1 MTVLVGIRCK
11 NGLVIGADS
20 SATFGDG
27 ARTRT
32 IEQLTDKK
40 IAIIGE
46 NFIVAGTGYVGH
58 HQRFVTLIQEN
69 YDKKT
74 FSGKPYT
81 EIAKLVANLAINEF
95 SSTQSPRELYSA
107 LVGFSCNGES
117 YLYEFS
123 GPSNFQPEM
132 KDPNDMWFASMGSGQ
147 TIADPFLALFRQI
160 FWEAGP
166 PNLQGGIF
174 TALWA
179 LVHACEV
186 NPGGIKEPIHICVIE
201 GSGQKSKARKLTS
214 DELLEHRNMVAS
226 ATSHF
231 AEFKKI
237 LSGEI
242 ELPAPLPNPT

>member
-27 ARTRT
+27 ERTRT

-58 HQRFVTLIQEN
+58 HQRFVALINEH
-69 YDKKT
+69 YDKGT
-74 FSGKPYT
+74 FLNKPYT
-81 EIAKLVANLAINEF
+81 EIAKLISNLAINEF
-95 SSTQSPRELYSA
+95 ASTQSPKQLYSA
-107 LVGFSCNGES
+107 MVGFSCKSEP
-117 YLYEFS
+117 YLYEYS
-123 GPSNFQPEM
+123 GPASFQPEM

-147 TIADPFLALFRQI
+147 SIADPFLALFRQI
-160 FWEAGP
+160 FWQGSL

-201 GSGQKSKARKLTS
+201 RSGQKFKARKLS
-214 DELLEHRNMVAS
+214 EDELLEHRNMVAS

-242 ELPAPLPNPT
+242 STATPPPNPT